1 MNITIRYKTILFLSA
16 ILSYNKFSFPQQKDT
31 FNIIK
36 NEVIV
41 TAGMVPV
48 SVSEVPRSVS
58 IIWQDDILNS
68 PVQNL
73 QDLLLYVPGVD
84 VRARGLGGVQADVS
98 IRGGS
103 YEQTLILLD
112 GVKINDPQT
121 GHHNMN
127 LPVNMNDIERVEIL
141 KGQASS
147 IYGPNA
153 LAGVINFITK
163 KGNNNE
169 LSANLSGGSFGFF
182 NGGLSVHVP
191 YVESDN
197 MLSISKTKSD
207 GYRHNSDFDIIT
219 FYYKTNVPFN
229 AGSSNVMIGY
239 TEKSFGAN
247 GFYTT
252 RYPNQWEQ
260 TKTLLVS
267 LAADYSFSQIKLT
280 PKVFWRNN
288 KDHYLLDYTNPAF
301 YMNDHQT
308 NSYGAELQSL
318 LMTNI
323 GSIELGS
330 DLNFDNIN
338 SSNLGVHNRSEGGI
352 SAEFVTSPIENFKVL
367 FNGFAYNY
375 DDYGWKFIP
384 GLDLVY
390 QISNNFNCYTT
401 FGKSFRIPT
410 YTELYYNSPAQKGNA
425 LLQPEEAFTYEV
437 GTNYNDTSFSS
448 NVSLFSRNGK
458 NLIDWVKGTNDQFWL
473 ARNIA
478 SIKTYGIDIGISFRP
493 SFSNN
498 SFLKKISL
506 GYTYLTSNFNEP
518 NMLSQYIL
526 DHLRHQIIA
535 ELSHSVVYEIMFN
548 WAFRYENRYNLDNYF
563 ITDLKLSRSFN
574 NLELFLSAL
583 NLFNK
588 SYLDVSG
595 IPLPGRWIKA
605 GISFKIN
612 NF

>member
-1 MNITIRYKTILFLSA
+1 MNISTHYKTIL
-16 ILSYNKFSFPQQKDT
+16 ILTTVFSGNLFSFPQQKDT
-31 FNIIK
+31 ANIIK
-36 NEVIV
+36 EEIIV
-41 TAGMVPV
+41 TAGMAPV

-58 IIWQDDILNS
+58 IIRQDDILNS

-73 QDLLLYVPGVD
+73 QDLLSFIPGVD
-84 VRARGLGGVQADVS
+84 VKARGIEGVQADVS

-103 YEQTLILLD
+103 FEQTLILLD
-112 GVKINDPQT
+112 GVKLNDPQT
-121 GHHNMN
+121 GHHNLN
-127 LPVNMNDIERVEIL
+127 LPVNMNDIERIEIL

-163 KGNNNE
+163 KGNNSE
-169 LSANLSGGSFGFF
+169 LSANLSGGAFGFF
-182 NGGLSVHVP
+182 NAGLSVHVP
-191 YVESDN
+191 YAESDN
-197 MLSISKTKSD
+197 MLSVSKTKSD
-207 GYRHNSDFDIIT
+207 GYIHNTDFDITT
-219 FYYKTNVPFN
+219 FYYKTNVPFSAGN
-229 AGSSNVMIGY
+229 ANVVVGY

-247 GFYTT
+247 GFYTPVF
-252 RYPNQWEQ
+252 PNQWEQ

-267 LAADYSFSQIKLT
+267 TAADYSFRYIKLT

-288 KDHYLLDYTNPAF
+288 KDHYLLDYSNPSF

-318 LMTNI
+318 FMTAI
-323 GSIELGS
+323 GSIEFGG

-338 SSNLGVHNRSEGGI
+338 STNLGVHNRKEGGL
-352 SAEFVTSPIENFKVL
+352 SAEYVTSPFEDFKIL
-367 FNGFAYNY
+367 LNGFAYNY
-375 DDYGWKFIP
+375 DNFGWKFIP
-384 GLDLVY
+384 GINFVCQL
-390 QISNNFNCYTT
+390 SNNFNIYST

-425 LLQPEEAFTYEV
+425 FLQPEEALTYEV
-437 GTNYNDTSFSS
+437 GTNFNDASFSG
-448 NVSLFSRNGK
+448 NLSLFTRDGK
-458 NLIDWVKGTNDQFWL
+458 NLIDWVKGTNDKFWR

-478 SIKTYGIDIGISFRP
+478 EIKTYGIDLGISYRP
-493 SFSNN
+493 LFVNDPW
-498 SFLKKISL
+498 LKKISL
-506 GYTYLTSNFNEP
+506 NYTYLTSDFDEP
-518 NMLSQYIL
+518 NLLSQYIL
-526 DHLRHQIIA
+526 DHLQHQFITEITHNVLYGI
-535 ELSHSVVYEIMFN
+535 LSN
-548 WAFRYENRYNLDNYF
+548 WAFRYENRYNFESYF

-574 NLELFLSAL
+574 NLDISLSAL

-588 SYLDVSG
+588 SYKDVSG